1 MKEEYTN
8 LTDFMENLPISPK
21 TILVVLVVITVILA
35 VLNLL
40 SQNYVLSGGDN
51 ELLLKA
57 AGKLDL
63 DGEKNSLSLWFQ
75 SSMMLFSAFLLLVI
89 TLIRR
94 SFEYT
99 DYRFWG
105 FLSLVFLYLSL
116 DETISIHEQL
126 TDPLRN
132 GFDLGG
138 IFFMSWVVP
147 VGIAVIIFFLL
158 SLKFLKRLPAKTRW
172 LMITAGAI
180 YVGGAMGMEMIDGAY
195 YEKAIEPFGG
205 VIDWNYVLMTT
216 VEESLESIGL
226 AVFVF
231 TLMTHLSLDAMTS
244 PATEKEQSSKN
255 AESHIERESPQMAQI
270 SGR

>member
-1 MKEEYTN
+1 MKKENTDLTN
-8 LTDFMENLPISPK
+8 FMANLPASPK
-21 TILVVLVVITVILA
+21 TILFSLILITIVLA
-35 VLNLL
+35 VLNLI
-40 SQNYVLSGGDN
+40 SQNYVLSGGND

-89 TLIRR
+89 ALIRR
-94 SFEYT
+94 SFEDK

-105 FLSLVFLYLSL
+105 FLSLVFFYLSL

-126 TDPLRN
+126 TNPLRH

-147 VGIAVIIFFLL
+147 VGIIVILFFLFM
-158 SLKFLKRLPAKTRW
+158 LKFLKRMPAKTRW

-216 VEESLESIGL
+216 AEESLESIGL

-231 TLMTHLSLDAMTS
+231 TLLTHLGLKETERAEEKSAERIKASIKMGKTL
-244 PATEKEQSSKN
+244 ATRKSS
-255 AESHIERESPQMAQI
+255 
-270 SGR
+270 